1 MVIALKNQDQ
11 IFYICSFVN
20 MVGKSMVSVYLPVQ
34 CIVGVYL
41 RISII
46 PLFYVKLRRNDL
58 FDPDSVYRKVVSEC
72 LHAIKSYQNFHR
84 HYSISSRF
92 YLNIF
97 LVKPSHNVKLKDC
110 KFEL

>member
-1 MVIALKNQDQ
+1 
-11 IFYICSFVN
+11 

-72 LHAIKSYQNFHR
+72 FACNKILSKLSPALFDFLQVLSQY
-84 HYSISSRF
+84 ISGKTQS
-92 YLNIF
+92 
-97 LVKPSHNVKLKDC
+97 
-110 KFEL
+110 